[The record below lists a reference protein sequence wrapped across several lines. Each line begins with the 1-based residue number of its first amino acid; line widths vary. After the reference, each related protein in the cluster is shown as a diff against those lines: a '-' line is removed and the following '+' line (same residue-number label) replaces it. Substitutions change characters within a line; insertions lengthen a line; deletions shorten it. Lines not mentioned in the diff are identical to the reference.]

1 VKTPKGLQALIDDGR
16 IDAVLRQLKSGKE
29 ASVFVVACGEQIRC
43 AKVYKDA
50 EHRGFHKL
58 AAYQEGRKTRGS
70 RDARAMSK
78 RGRHGKRMQ
87 ESEWTNAE
95 VTALYRLAHAGV
107 RVPTPF
113 GVHDRVLLM
122 ELVTDAN
129 GDPAPRLNDVAMT
142 AEQARPWH
150 AFMITQIVRMLCAG
164 VIHGD
169 LSEYNVLLDASGPV
183 IIDLPQA
190 VAAASNNNAFSMFER
205 DVNNMRAAFARA
217 APELLQTEYAQ
228 EIWKLYQAGTL
239 TPETALT
246 GRYTEELADA
256 DLGAVLDQIE
266 QARRE
271 AEARQRGRE
280 EAEAV

>member
-1 VKTPKGLQALIDDGR
+1 MKTPKGLQALIDDGR

-29 ASVFVVACGEQIRC
+29 ASVFVVACGDQIRC

-107 RVPTPF
+107 RVPTPY
-113 GVHDRVLLM
+113 GVYDRVLLM
-122 ELVTDAN
+122 ELVVDAN
-129 GDPAPRLNDVAMT
+129 GDPAPRLNDVAMSD
-142 AEQARPWH
+142 EQARAWH

-228 EIWKLYQAGTL
+228 EIWKLYQAGAL

-246 GRYTEELADA
+246 GRYTEELAEA

>member
-1 VKTPKGLQALIDDGR
+1 MKIPKGLQALVDDGK

-29 ASVFVVACGEQIRC
+29 ASVYVVACGEQIRC
-43 AKVYKDA
+43 AKLYKDA

-58 AAYQEGRKTRGS
+58 AAYQEGRKARGS
-70 RDARAMSK
+70 RDARAMAK
-78 RGRHGKRMQ
+78 RGRHGRRMQ

-107 RVPTPF
+107 RVPTPL
-113 GVHDRVLLM
+113 GVYDRVLLM
-122 ELVTDAN
+122 ELVVDAHGN
-129 GDPAPRLNDVAMT
+129 PAPRLNDVAMS
-142 AEQARPWH
+142 AEQARTWH
-150 AFMITQIVRMLCAG
+150 AFTIAQIVRMLCVG
-164 VIHGD
+164 LIHGD
-169 LSEYNVLLDASGPV
+169 LSEYNVLLDAAGPV

-190 VAAASNNNAFSMFER
+190 VSAASNNNAFSMFER

-217 APELLQTEYAQ
+217 APELLQTNYAQ

-239 TPETALT
+239 IPESVLT
-246 GRYTEELADA
+246 GRFTEQLAEA

-266 QARRE
+266 DARRE

-280 EAEAV
+280 ETEAV

>member
-1 VKTPKGLQALIDDGR
+1 MKTPKGLQALIDDGR
-16 IDAVLRQLKSGKE
+16 IDAVVRQLKSGKE
-29 ASVFVVACGEQIRC
+29 ASVFVVSCGDQLRC

-70 RDARAMSK
+70 RDARALAK

-107 RVPTPF
+107 RVPTPH
-113 GVHDRVLLM
+113 GVYDRVLLM
-122 ELVTDAN
+122 ELVLDVN
-129 GDPAPRLNDVAMT
+129 GDPAPRLNDVNMDV
-142 AEQARPWH
+142 EQAQAWH
-150 AFMITQIVRMLCAG
+150 KFMISQIVRMLCAG

-205 DVNNMRAAFARA
+205 DVNNMRAAFGRA
-217 APELLQTEYAQ
+217 APELLQTEYAR
-228 EIWKLYQAGTL
+228 EIWKLYQAGAL
-239 TPETALT
+239 TPETPLT
-246 GRYTEELADA
+246 GRYTEQLAEA

-271 AEARQRGRE
+271 AEARERGRE
-280 EAEAV
+280 QAEAP

>member
-1 VKTPKGLQALIDDGR
+1 MKTPNGLQALIDDGR

-70 RDARAMSK
+70 RDARAISR

-107 RVPTPF
+107 RVPTPY
-113 GVHDRVLLM
+113 GVYDRVLLM
-122 ELVTDAN
+122 ELVVDAQ
-129 GDPAPRLNDVAMT
+129 GHPAARLNDVEMT
-142 AEQARPWH
+142 AEQARLWH

-169 LSEYNVLLDASGPV
+169 LSEYNVLLDANGPV

-205 DVNNMRAAFARA
+205 DVNNMRSAFARA

-228 EIWKLYQAGTL
+228 EIWKLYQAGAL
-239 TPETALT
+239 TPESKLT
-246 GRYTEELADA
+246 GRFSEELAAA

-280 EAEAV
+280 EAETV

>member
-29 ASVFVVACGEQIRC
+29 ASVFVVACGKDIRC

-95 VTALYRLAHAGV
+95 VTALYRLANAGV
-107 RVPTPF
+107 RVPTPY
-113 GVHDRVLLM
+113 GVYDRVLLM
-122 ELVTDAN
+122 ELVVDAN
-129 GDPAPRLNDVAMT
+129 GDPAPRLNDVAMS
-142 AEQARPWH
+142 AEQARAWH

-205 DVNNMRAAFARA
+205 DVNNMRAAFARG
-217 APELLQTEYAQ
+217 APELLQTQYAQ
-228 EIWKLYQAGTL
+228 EIWKLYQAGAL

-246 GRYTEELADA
+246 GRYTEELSEA

>member
-1 VKTPKGLQALIDDGR
+1 MKTPKGLQALIDDGR

-29 ASVFVVACGEQIRC
+29 ASVFVVACGQDIRC

-95 VTALYRLAHAGV
+95 VTALYRLANAGV
-107 RVPTPF
+107 RVPTPY
-113 GVHDRVLLM
+113 GVYDRVLLM
-122 ELVTDAN
+122 ELVVDAN
-129 GDPAPRLNDVAMT
+129 GDPAPRLNDVAMSD
-142 AEQARPWH
+142 EQARAWH

-228 EIWKLYQAGTL
+228 EIWKLYQAGAL
-239 TPETALT
+239 TPDTVLT
-246 GRYTEELADA
+246 GRYSEELVDA

>member
-70 RDARAMSK
+70 RDARAISK

-107 RVPTPF
+107 RVPTPY
-113 GVHDRVLLM
+113 GVYDRVLLM
-122 ELVTDAN
+122 ELVVDAN
-129 GDPAPRLNDVAMT
+129 GNPAPRLNDVSMT
-142 AEQARPWH
+142 AEQARLWH

-164 VIHGD
+164 VVHGD

-205 DVNNMRAAFARA
+205 DVNNMRSAFARA
-217 APELLQTEYAQ
+217 APELLHTEYAQ
-228 EIWKLYQAGTL
+228 EIWKLYQAGAL
-239 TPETALT
+239 TPETPLT
-246 GRYTEELADA
+246 GRYTEELAEA

-266 QARRE
+266 EARRE